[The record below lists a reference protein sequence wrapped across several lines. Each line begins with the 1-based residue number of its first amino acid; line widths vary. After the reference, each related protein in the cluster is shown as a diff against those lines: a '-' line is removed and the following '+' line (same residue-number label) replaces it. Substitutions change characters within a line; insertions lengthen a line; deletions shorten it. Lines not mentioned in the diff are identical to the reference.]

1 MMPFKNVGIFGEA
14 EERHEKMIKRLS
26 AVSSLMSLLETFAEY
41 PDPTNPR
48 EQVLI
53 DEMFK
58 VVLEKFE
65 EIDEEVDE
73 D

>member
-1 MMPFKNVGIFGEA
+1 MT
-14 EERHEKMIKRLS
+14 
-26 AVSSLMSLLETFAEY
+26 LLETFAEY

>member
-1 MMPFKNVGIFGEA
+1 MLPFKNVGIFGEA

-26 AVSSLMSLLETFAEY
+26 AVSSLMTLLDTVAEY
-41 PDPTNPR
+41 PDPSNPR

-53 DEMFK
+53 EEMFK
-58 VVLEKFE
+58 IVLEKFE
-65 EIDEEVDE
+65 GLDEEVDG